1 MRPLETSPEELREL
15 VDAASALATEFWA
28 GINRRPAAP
37 RVSGEQSVHRFQS
50 AWDEAGIGLEV
61 LNDFRDIAEW
71 SRPTHGRFFG
81 YVFGSGEPVGAV
93 GDFLASTLNQ
103 NAVAWRSAPAAVVI
117 EQVLIGWLA
126 DAVGCTGFRGSFCG
140 GGSAANFMGLPWLE
154 KLAPAW
160 ERAHNRDRFGASEVH
175 VHP

>member
-1 MRPLETSPEELREL
+1 MRSLETSSEELRAL
-15 VDAASALATEFWA
+15 VDAASALAIEFWA
-28 GINRRPAAP
+28 GIDRRPAAP
-37 RVSGEQSVHRFQS
+37 RVSGEQSVRRFQS
-50 AWDEAGIGLEV
+50 AWDEAGIGLDV

-103 NAVAWRSAPAAVVI
+103 NAVAWRSAPAAVAI

-126 DAVGCTGFRGSFCG
+126 DAVGCTGFRGSLLRGRLCSEFHG
-140 GGSAANFMGLPWLE
+140 ARHGSRGQ
-154 KLAPAW
+154 
-160 ERAHNRDRFGASEVH
+160 GAR
-175 VHP
+175 